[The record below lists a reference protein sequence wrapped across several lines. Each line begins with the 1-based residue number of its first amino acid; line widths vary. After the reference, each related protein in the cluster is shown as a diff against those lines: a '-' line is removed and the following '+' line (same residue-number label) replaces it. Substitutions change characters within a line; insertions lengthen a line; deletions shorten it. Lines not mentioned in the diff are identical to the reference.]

1 MKYIYIILTFFFFTA
16 CSNGYKEFGTIE
28 RTDLALDNIITTG
41 VKVEMIA
48 DGFEWTEGPVW
59 IESKQMLLFSDI
71 PNNAIYKWTE
81 ANGKELYLKPA
92 GYTSTVQRGGE
103 TGSNGL
109 AIDKDGK
116 LILCQH
122 GNRQIAM
129 MDADIND
136 PKPIFKTIAGTWQS
150 KKFNSPNDLAIRGN
164 GDIFFTDPPYGLEKN
179 MDDPLKEISFQG
191 VYKTTPDG
199 QVKLLTDSITRPN
212 GILLVN
218 NEKSLIVANS
228 DGEKP
233 YWYMYDLDAND
244 SLINP
249 RIFYD
254 PSAEEGAPDGMKA
267 DSKGNIY
274 STGPGGIWIFDK
286 SAKVLGKIRIPGRV
300 SNVALTPDEKTLFIT
315 ADNYLLRVKMRE

>member
-1 MKYIYIILTFFFFTA
+1 MKFICAFFSFLFFLA
-16 CSNGYKEFGTIE
+16 CNTSSKEFGTIE
-28 RTDLALDNIITTG
+28 RTGPALDNIIAPG
-41 VKVEMIA
+41 AKVEIIA

-81 ANGKELYLKPA
+81 TKGKELYLKPA
-92 GYTSTVQRGGE
+92 GYTDTVQRGGE

-109 AIDKDGK
+109 AINKEGK

-129 MDADIND
+129 MEADINN
-136 PKPIFKTIAGTWQS
+136 PEPVFKTIAGTWQS
-150 KKFNSPNDLAIRGN
+150 KKFNSPNDLALRSN

-179 MDDPLKEISFQG
+179 MDDPLKEIPFQG
-191 VYKTTPDG
+191 VYKTTADG
-199 QVKLLTDSITRPN
+199 HVKLLIDSITRPN

-233 YWYMYDLDAND
+233 YWYMYDLDASD

-274 STGPGGIWIFDK
+274 STGPGGIWIFDQ
-286 SAKVLGKIRIPGRV
+286 SAKLLGKIRIPGRV
-300 SNVALTPDEKTLFIT
+300 SNVALTTDEKTLFIT